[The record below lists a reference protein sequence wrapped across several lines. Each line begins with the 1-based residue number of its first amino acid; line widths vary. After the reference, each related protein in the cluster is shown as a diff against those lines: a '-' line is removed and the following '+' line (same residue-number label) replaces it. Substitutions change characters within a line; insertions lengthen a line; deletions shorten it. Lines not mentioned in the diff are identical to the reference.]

1 MSGGRV
7 SAAPTDC
14 RVPDPSNK
22 LDAKADGQFQAVN
35 RRAGYGDDRLDRII
49 ATARKGWTL
58 VAVEGLVLVQE
69 IDRLR
74 DRIAA
79 VEAERDRLLR
89 DIQDAERYRCLRALL
104 RHARWDYLD
113 PISEMKPEFEK
124 FVNDDDLDRA
134 LDAVIAVGKERAA
147 VAAAE
152 REVADDR

>member
-1 MSGGRV
+1 MTADEV
-7 SAAPTDC
+7 LEEFLLDPCCIDC
-14 RVPDPSNK
+14 PASDCINERRM
-22 LDAKADGQFQAVN
+22 ADE
-35 RRAGYGDDRLDRII
+35 II
-49 ATARKGWTL
+49 
-58 VAVEGLVLVQE
+58 
-69 IDRLR
+69 RLR
-74 DRIAA
+74 DRLAA

-147 VAAAE
+147 VEAAE
-152 REVADDR
+152 REVANEVR